1 MKKEIEIKVR
11 NESPSYSSETVVLV
25 GGNRYKIVA
34 ENGNAFSH
42 LKIYRY
48 TLNGDLGQIACCYD
62 IPNYKRVDYIWSDTQ
77 RLLGNRKNIEAAE
90 EYIKKVF

>member
-34 ENGNAFSH
+34 ENGNAF
-42 LKIYRY
+42 
-48 TLNGDLGQIACCYD
+48 
-62 IPNYKRVDYIWSDTQ
+62 
-77 RLLGNRKNIEAAE
+77 
-90 EYIKKVF
+90 